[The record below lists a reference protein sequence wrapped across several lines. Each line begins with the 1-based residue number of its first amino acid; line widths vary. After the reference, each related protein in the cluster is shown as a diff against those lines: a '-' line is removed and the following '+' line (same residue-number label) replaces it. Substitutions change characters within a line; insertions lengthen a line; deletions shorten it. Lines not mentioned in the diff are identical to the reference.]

1 MKPPVFDPSWPADVQ
16 ALYRHDM
23 QEMWDPT
30 IAPQIWNQY
39 HNQLDMYCALADE
52 RGQIDVLDVGCAQG
66 TLALL
71 LAERGH
77 RVWAMDIRQQFL
89 DYAALRHEK
98 GEIRFI
104 CGNALDAT
112 PDRKFDLVFAN
123 QLIEH
128 LVYPAQLVARLASWL
143 KRSGRLVVTTP
154 NWAYVKSGL
163 PSFGEIG
170 DPAQHEHLQFSA
182 DGDGHFFACRAIELA
197 EIFQDAGLS
206 RVQARCFET
215 PWISGHLKIR
225 YLHRWVPT
233 GLLRWLDDV
242 TLRTPVVGERLAHQ
256 LMIVGEA
263 P

>member
-52 RGQIDVLDVGCAQG
+52 RGQIDILDVGCAQG

-71 LAERGH
+71 LAEHGH
-77 RVWAMDIRQQFL
+77 RVCAMDIRQQFL
-89 DYAALRHEK
+89 DYAALRHEE

-112 PDRKFDLVFAN
+112 PDRQFDLVFAN

-128 LVYPAQLVARLASWL
+128 LVYPAQLVGRLASWL
-143 KRSGRLVVTTP
+143 KPRGRLVVTTP

-163 PSFGEIG
+163 PSFSELG

-182 DGDGHFFACRAIELA
+182 DGDGHFFAYRAGELV
-197 EIFQDAGLS
+197 EIFRNAGLTQV
-206 RVQARCFET
+206 RVRCFET
-215 PWISGHLKIR
+215 PWISGHVKFR
-225 YLHRWVPT
+225 YLHRWLRT
-233 GLLRWLDDV
+233 GLLRWLDRA
-242 TLRTPVVGERLAHQ
+242 TLQIPVMGERLAHQ

-263 P
+263 R

>member
-1 MKPPVFDPSWPADVQ
+1 VQ

-23 QEMWDPT
+23 QEVWDPT

-39 HNQLDMYCALADE
+39 HNQLDIYRAVADE

-77 RVWAMDIRQQFL
+77 RVCAMDIRQQFL
-89 DYAALRHEK
+89 DYAASRYEK
-98 GEIRFI
+98 GDIRFI
-104 CGNALDAT
+104 CGNALDVT
-112 PDRKFDLVFAN
+112 PDKQFDLVFAN
-123 QLIEH
+123 QIIEH
-128 LVYPAQLVARLASWL
+128 LVYPAQLVGMLASRL
-143 KRSGRLVVTTP
+143 KPRGRLVVTTP

-163 PSFGEIG
+163 PSFSEIG
-170 DPAQHEHLQFSA
+170 DPAQLEHLQFSA
-182 DGDGHFFACRAIELA
+182 DGEGHFFAYRASELV
-197 EIFQDAGLS
+197 EIFQSVGFLQ
-206 RVQARCFET
+206 VHLRCFET
-215 PWISGHLKIR
+215 PWISGHIKFR

-242 TLRTPVVGERLAHQ
+242 TLRTPVIGERLAHQ
-256 LMIVGEA
+256 LMIVGEV

>member
-1 MKPPVFDPSWPADVQ
+1 MKAPVFDPSWPADVQ
-16 ALYRHDM
+16 ALYRHDV

-39 HNQLDMYCALADE
+39 HNQLDLYCALADE
-52 RGQIDVLDVGCAQG
+52 RGQIDILDVGCAQG

-77 RVWAMDIRQQFL
+77 RVCAMDIQQQFL

-104 CGNALDAT
+104 YGNALDAT
-112 PDRKFDLVFAN
+112 PDQKFDLIFAN

-128 LVYPAQLVARLASWL
+128 LVYPAQLVGRLASWL
-143 KRSGRLVVTTP
+143 KPRGRLVVTTP
-154 NWAYVKSGL
+154 NWAYIKSVL

-170 DPAQHEHLQFSA
+170 DPAQHEHLQFFA
-182 DGDGHFFACRAIELA
+182 DGDGHFFAYRASELV
-197 EIFQDAGLS
+197 EIYRSAALS
-206 RVQARCFET
+206 HIHVRCFET
-215 PWISGHLKIR
+215 PWISGHIKFR
-225 YLHRWVPT
+225 YLHRGLPT
-233 GLLRWLDDV
+233 GMLRWLDRT
-242 TLRTPVVGERLAHQ
+242 TLRVPVLGERLAHQ
-256 LMIVGEA
+256 LMIVGEV